1 MKQRIPMTHMD
12 AMMKTPFGRLFNLFL
27 DNGVRDETITGQNKD
42 LLCDIISRYSHEE
55 DAFRIGQGENAK
67 YVKFKPEHVSLA
79 FGLPL
84 DGKRVSDVFRRFK
97 YDPES
102 SSFLKF
108 LDLAKNSVIKKEEM
122 VAKLNLLLTLND
134 QYDHFCRMV
143 AVFLAATLFFANS
156 NTNIGLSF
164 VSNIE
169 SLQTMNSI
177 SWTHVIYDKLME
189 KIKEHT
195 NKPLSVNAACVIPL
209 LIKEDFQD
217 LTEAEKQLL
226 EKVVIQEEVQPKDY
240 DQLLKDHEELITQM
254 QQMKEN
260 YEGQIL
266 ELQRKINE
274 LEKESIP
281 NKREDE
287 VSVNNF
293 DDGISDGDNTVENI
307 DEAEAEIENLKH
319 VHEKDEA
326 GAEIEIQM
334 QVENKDAAE
343 VGNQRGQVKT
353 FKSKLALKRKETQQK
368 NVEVENE
375 KKQYCLRAKAP
386 RKVEDAKV
394 MKSKTLKLG
403 RKKKAE
409 NNDEIIEV
417 EKIVTVSKSVEAGAS
432 CQLRNITDSRHYNY
446 FEEKEKATVLQFF
459 SLCHTFSNAYMDD
472 TLTIQGRLL
481 EDLMFDKFTSSE
493 VIDFYSKWLKKH
505 SSEGAKSLYVSSVA
519 WTHLKADQK
528 KCVQR
533 TLHDVL
539 EKELA
544 DDIKYVF
551 IPMNTS
557 KSRHQAKGYHWTL
570 LVLNYQDKKFEH
582 YDSMKPRKGLL
593 NLSYEEAVVMRNE
606 VVDWIN
612 SHRAE
617 TKKSKI
623 SWLKGVKT
631 PTCPQQGT
639 TSDCGIYVCKIMESL
654 SREEK
659 LHTGKDFQS
668 DVEELRPTL
677 TYLMLADNE
686 HSWNINKLAKDLD

>member
-134 QYDHFCRMV
+134 QHDHFCRMV

-209 LIKEDFQD
+209 LVWICEISGILEPRKGYIVGTPRIGRWNFTKLSRKWKNDFLENIAKDKIKEDFQD

-226 EKVVIQEEVQPKDY
+226 EKVAIQEEVQPKDY
-240 DQLLKDHEELITQM
+240 DQLLKDHEE
-254 QQMKEN
+254 
-260 YEGQIL
+260 
-266 ELQRKINE
+266 KINE

-293 DDGISDGDNTVENI
+293 DDGISDGDNIVENI

-394 MKSKTLKLG
+394 IKSKTLKLG

-417 EKIVTVSKSVEAGAS
+417 EKIVTVSKSVDAGAS

-493 VIDFYSKWLKKH
+493 
-505 SSEGAKSLYVSSVA
+505 
-519 WTHLKADQK
+519 
-528 KCVQR
+528 
-533 TLHDVL
+533 
-539 EKELA
+539 
-544 DDIKYVF
+544 
-551 IPMNTS
+551 
-557 KSRHQAKGYHWTL
+557 SRHQAEGYHWTL

-593 NLSYEEAVVMRNE
+593 NLSYEDAVVMRNE

-612 SHRAE
+612 SHGAE

-677 TYLMLADNE
+677 TYLILADKE

>member
-1 MKQRIPMTHMD
+1 
-12 AMMKTPFGRLFNLFL
+12 
-27 DNGVRDETITGQNKD
+27 
-42 LLCDIISRYSHEE
+42 
-55 DAFRIGQGENAK
+55 
-67 YVKFKPEHVSLA
+67 
-79 FGLPL
+79 
-84 DGKRVSDVFRRFK
+84 
-97 YDPES
+97 
-102 SSFLKF
+102 
-108 LDLAKNSVIKKEEM
+108 
-122 VAKLNLLLTLND
+122 
-134 QYDHFCRMV
+134 
-143 AVFLAATLFFANS
+143 
-156 NTNIGLSF
+156 
-164 VSNIE
+164 
-169 SLQTMNSI
+169 
-177 SWTHVIYDKLME
+177 
-189 KIKEHT
+189 
-195 NKPLSVNAACVIPL
+195 
-209 LIKEDFQD
+209 
-217 LTEAEKQLL
+217 
-226 EKVVIQEEVQPKDY
+226 
-240 DQLLKDHEELITQM
+240 M

-293 DDGISDGDNTVENI
+293 DDGVSDGDNTVENI

-326 GAEIEIQM
+326 
-334 QVENKDAAE
+334 AE

-353 FKSKLALKRKETQQK
+353 YKSKLTLKRKETQQK

-375 KKQYCLRAKAP
+375 KKQYCIRAKAP
-386 RKVEDAKV
+386 RKVEDAK
-394 MKSKTLKLG
+394 KE
-403 RKKKAE
+403 KAE

-446 FEEKEKATVLQFF
+446 FKEKEKATVLQFF

-533 TLHDVL
+533 TLHDVF
-539 EKELA
+539 EKELV
-544 DDIKYVF
+544 DNIKYVF

-557 KSRHQAKGYHWTL
+557 KSRHQAEGYHWTL

-582 YDSMKPRKGLL
+582 YNSMKPRKGLL
-593 NLSYEEAVVMRNE
+593 NLSYEEAVVM

-612 SHRAE
+612 SHKAE

-639 TSDCGIYVCKIMESL
+639 TYVMIGHK
-654 SREEK
+654 
-659 LHTGKDFQS
+659 H
-668 DVEELRPTL
+668 
-677 TYLMLADNE
+677 
-686 HSWNINKLAKDLD
+686 

>member
-1 MKQRIPMTHMD
+1 
-12 AMMKTPFGRLFNLFL
+12 
-27 DNGVRDETITGQNKD
+27 
-42 LLCDIISRYSHEE
+42 
-55 DAFRIGQGENAK
+55 
-67 YVKFKPEHVSLA
+67 
-79 FGLPL
+79 
-84 DGKRVSDVFRRFK
+84 
-97 YDPES
+97 
-102 SSFLKF
+102 
-108 LDLAKNSVIKKEEM
+108 
-122 VAKLNLLLTLND
+122 
-134 QYDHFCRMV
+134 
-143 AVFLAATLFFANS
+143 
-156 NTNIGLSF
+156 
-164 VSNIE
+164 
-169 SLQTMNSI
+169 
-177 SWTHVIYDKLME
+177 
-189 KIKEHT
+189 
-195 NKPLSVNAACVIPL
+195 
-209 LIKEDFQD
+209 
-217 LTEAEKQLL
+217 
-226 EKVVIQEEVQPKDY
+226 
-240 DQLLKDHEELITQM
+240 
-254 QQMKEN
+254 MKEN

-274 LEKESIP
+274 LENESIP

-293 DDGISDGDNTVENI
+293 DDGISDGDNIVENI

-319 VHEKDEA
+319 VHEKDE
-326 GAEIEIQM
+326 
-334 QVENKDAAE
+334 AAE

-394 MKSKTLKLG
+394 IKSKTLKLG

-417 EKIVTVSKSVEAGAS
+417 EKIVTVSKSVDVGAF

-557 KSRHQAKGYHWTL
+557 KSRHQAEGYHWTL

-582 YDSMKPRKGLL
+582 YDSMKPRKRLL

-639 TSDCGIYVCKIMESL
+639 TYVMIGHK
-654 SREEK
+654 
-659 LHTGKDFQS
+659 H
-668 DVEELRPTL
+668 
-677 TYLMLADNE
+677 
-686 HSWNINKLAKDLD
+686 